1 VKNLLFVI
9 SLMLAFACN
18 PDSNSKSSVVSY
30 TDENPLTYLDSISDV
45 IVKDPNNSNNYYRR
59 ALFFYQEREYDQA
72 MADIERA
79 INIDDS
85 VAEYF
90 YLEGNIY
97 YDDKK
102 IENSF
107 RSYQSAVELD
117 NEHVEAILKLS
128 SLELALENYQLALD
142 MVNKALKVEPMN
154 ADGYFLKGFIYLN
167 GGDTA
172 TAISS
177 FRTAVEVNSDHYNS
191 YIMLGKLY
199 ASEKHEYA
207 GDYYDNAL
215 RIRPN
220 SIEALYNKGVYLQS
234 IEEYDEAYLLYD
246 QIIEL
251 DSSSYFAYYN
261 RGYMML
267 ISDSSYSGAIEEFEK
282 SLKYYPYYFEA
293 FYNIGLCYEN
303 QGDYEK
309 AAEYYKKSLE
319 INPQYDLAAFGLSR
333 LLE

>member
-1 VKNLLFVI
+1 MKNLLFVVLI
-9 SLMLAFACN
+9 LLAIGCN
-18 PDSNSKSSVVSY
+18 PNSKSESSVVSY
-30 TDENPLTYLDSISDV
+30 EDANPLTYLDSISDV
-45 IVKDPNNSNNYYRR
+45 IVKDPNNSINYYRR
-59 ALFFYQEREYDQA
+59 ALFFYQETEYDQA

-79 INIDDS
+79 INIDDL

-102 IENSF
+102 FEDAF

-117 NEHVEAILKLS
+117 NKHVEALLKLS

-154 ADGYFLKGFIYLN
+154 ADAYYLKGFIYLN

-172 TAISS
+172 IAISS
-177 FRTAVEVNSDHYNS
+177 YRTAVEVNSDHYNT

-199 ASEKHEYA
+199 ALEKHEYA

-220 SIEALYNKGVYLQS
+220 SVEALYNKGVYLQS
-234 IEEYDEAYLLYD
+234 IEEYDEAYFLYD

-267 ISDSSYSGAIEEFEK
+267 ISDSSYSGAIKEFEK
-282 SLKYYPYYFEA
+282 SLRYYPYYFEA

-309 AAEYYKKSLE
+309 AAEYYKKALE
-319 INPQYDLAAFGLSR
+319 INPQYDLAAFGMSR
-333 LLE
+333 LLD

>member
-1 VKNLLFVI
+1 
-9 SLMLAFACN
+9 MGFACN
-18 PDSNSKSSVVSY
+18 SETNTNSSIVSES
-30 TDENPLTYLDSISDV
+30 DVKPLTFLDSISNM
-45 IVKDPNNSNNYYRR
+45 IVSNPNNSNNYYRR
-59 ALFFYQEREYDQA
+59 ALFFYKEGEYDQA
-72 MADIERA
+72 LADIERA

-97 YDDKK
+97 YDDNVF
-102 IENSF
+102 ENAF
-107 RSYQSAVELD
+107 KSYQTVVDLD
-117 NEHVEAILKLS
+117 NEHLEAILKLS

-142 MVNKALKVEPMN
+142 MVNKALKIDPNYAE
-154 ADGYFLKGFIYLN
+154 AYYLKGFIYLD
-167 GGDTA
+167 GGDT
-172 TAISS
+172 TKAISS
-177 FRTAVEVNSDHYNS
+177 FRTAVEVNSDHYDS

-207 GDYYDNAL
+207 RNYYDNAL

-220 SIEALYNKGVYLQS
+220 SIEALYNKGIYLQS
-234 IEEYDEAYLLYD
+234 IEEYDEAYLIYD
-246 QIIEL
+246 QIIDQ

-261 RGYMML
+261 RGYIML

-282 SLKYYPYYFEA
+282 SLKFYPYYFEA

-303 QGDYEK
+303 QGNYKK
-309 AAEYYKKSLE
+309 AEEYYKKSLK

-333 LLE
+333 LME